1 MGGSITL
8 QPSSVHFNRGLG
20 ASLDGEGELDEIAPQ
35 WLEPDTLEELFRLS
49 ESGASP
55 ACFNPLQARTWQGLK
70 ENAYRQMAKDKGQD
84 SRVCGEEKVDSRV
97 CGEDTEHTSHKAE
110 KKHAECDHSVEGQ
123 VSVSGGEPD
132 VVSLSSAEA
141 KEPASSVS
149 PNNAGR
155 EAEKS
160 FTSQSTECK
169 QELLEFFEDSP
180 MFRKKIADFDTNA
193 CNLAG
198 YLEDIIR

>member
-1 MGGSITL
+1 
-8 QPSSVHFNRGLG
+8 
-20 ASLDGEGELDEIAPQ
+20 LDGEGELDEIAPQ
-35 WLEPDTLEELFRLS
+35 WLEPETLEELFRLS

-55 ACFNPLQARTWQGLK
+55 ACFNSLQARTWQGLK

-84 SRVCGEEKVDSRV
+84 SRVCGEEKVDTTHILK
-97 CGEDTEHTSHKAE
+97 GEDTEHTSPKAE
-110 KKHAECDHSVEGQ
+110 QKHAECDHSVGQ

-132 VVSLSSAEA
+132 VASLSSAEA
-141 KEPASSVS
+141 KESASSVS

-155 EAEKS
+155 EAEKA